1 MIRVFKLTDRVVDP
15 SMSSNVTAQQ
25 IKLHILKVGH
35 GTGNIDF
42 SREIL
47 RMSEAEYDAIVESCG
62 EYGKFKLGN
71 LNTYFE
77 VDVYPEHG
85 KRLIPEMPECRLRDE
100 ISALKEGFLTIKK
113 YDDEGDV

>member
-1 MIRVFKLTDRVVDP
+1 MIRIFKLAERVVDP
-15 SMSSNVTAQQ
+15 SMSSNVEAQQ

-47 RMSEAEYDAIVESCG
+47 RMEDAEYNAIVEKCD
-62 EYGKFKLGN
+62 EYGRFKLGN

-77 VDVYPEHG
+77 IDIYPEHAA
-85 KRLIPEMPECRLRDE
+85 RLLPEMPECRLRE
-100 ISALKEGFLTIKK
+100 ELVNLKEGFLTIKK
-113 YDDEGDV
+113 YDD

>member
-15 SMSSNVTAQQ
+15 SMSENVTAQQ

-47 RMSEAEYDAIVESCG
+47 KMSDAEYNGIVQSCG
-62 EYGKFKLGN
+62 EYGRFKLGN

-77 VDVYPEHG
+77 VDVYPEHAN
-85 KRLIPEMPECRLRDE
+85 RLLPEMPDCRLKKE
-100 ISALKEGFLTIKK
+100 LSMLKEGFITIQKH
-113 YDDEGDV
+113 DDEGVV